1 MATAGMDS
9 RDTGALYVYE
19 LRCMQIDGVV
29 SFNDVL
35 LLAGVTI
42 WLVQVGKEGCVK
54 EWHTSRKT
62 TRERST

>member
-1 MATAGMDS
+1 MATARMDS

-42 WLVQVGKEGCVK
+42 
-54 EWHTSRKT
+54 
-62 TRERST
+62 